1 MAQWWV
7 VVASLF
13 FYGFWNWRFLP
24 ILALSVTLN
33 FHLGRHI
40 AKTRSKPL
48 LVAGLA
54 FNLGLLAYFKYANFL
69 IQSYGG
75 LTGSGVP
82 GFDIVL
88 PLGISFFTFQKA
100 AFLVDCR
107 SDPPRHAPSF
117 RRFAFFVSFFPQL
130 IAGPVVHHAEL
141 IPQISKPV
149 AFDPRA
155 FGQGLCWF
163 VVGLFK
169 KAVIADRIAE
179 QVDPL
184 FSVHDALPL
193 VDAWTAALGYGL
205 QIYFDFSG
213 YSEMAVGM
221 GLMFGLSLPVNF
233 NSPYR
238 AASIQEFWGRWHITL
253 SRFLRQYLYIPL
265 GGNRHGFLRGLA
277 AVFVTM
283 ALGGLWHGAA
293 WTFVLWGVLHGCY
306 IGVFRVWRLMGI
318 RRLPLFLGRTLTL
331 LVVFWAWVPFRAGT
345 LGQTVA
351 LWRGMAGANGVAWP
365 SMFRESLPLGWGIS
379 TRVTGIELALYL
391 ILLAWC
397 LAKPGL
403 AASVESLEP
412 TRRNALCL
420 GLAMLACVFS
430 LQRYSSFIYWQF

>member
-1 MAQWWV
+1 MAQWWG

-13 FYGFWNWRFLP
+13 FYGCWNWRFIPL
-24 ILALSVTLN
+24 LAFSVTLN
-33 FHLGRHI
+33 FHLGRCI

-75 LTGSGVP
+75 LAGAGVP
-82 GFDIVL
+82 DLDIVL
-88 PLGISFFTFQKA
+88 PLGISFFTFQKV

-107 SDPPRHAPSF
+107 REPPSRPPAF

-130 IAGPVVHHAEL
+130 IAGPIVHHAEL

-149 AFDPRA
+149 PFDPRT

-163 VVGLFK
+163 VIGLFK
-169 KAVIADRIAE
+169 KVVIADRIAE
-179 QVDPL
+179 CVDPL
-184 FSVHDALPL
+184 FSVRDALPL
-193 VDAWTAALGYGL
+193 IDAWTAALGYGL

-221 GLMFGLSLPVNF
+221 GLLFGLRLPVNF

-238 AASIQEFWGRWHITL
+238 AASIQEFWNRWHITL

-265 GGNRHGFLRGLA
+265 GGNRRGFLRGLA
-277 AVFVTM
+277 AVLVTM

-293 WTFVLWGVLHGCY
+293 WTFVLWGVLHGSY
-306 IGVFRVWRLMGI
+306 IGVFRVWKLAGVA
-318 RRLPLFLGRTLTL
+318 LPLFIARTLTL
-331 LVVFWAWVPFRAGT
+331 LAVFWAWVPFRAGT
-345 LGQTVA
+345 LGHTVA

-365 SMFRESLPLGWGIS
+365 SMFRESLPPGWGIS
-379 TRVTGIELALYL
+379 THVTGIELALYL
-391 ILLAWC
+391 ILFAGC
-397 LAKPGL
+397 IAKPGL

-420 GLAMLACVFS
+420 GVGHARLRILAATV
-430 LQRYSSFIYWQF
+430 